1 MDRSDAV
8 EVEGRGRPP
17 TLEFRRPRWGL
28 CCQFL
33 DADVKFRS
41 ATHRYVWGLEPVAR
55 REYLAGIARDNAA
68 ALLAA
73 VGECRRLGI
82 GAFRINSQ
90 ILPLSTHPQSGYRLP
105 GIDPDGSIEAAFR
118 EAGEAARAADI
129 RLSFH
134 PDQFVV
140 LNSEREAVVDSS
152 LGELDYQAAVAELVG
167 ADVIVF
173 HGGSTAGGL
182 PAALERLERGIERLG
197 DRARLR
203 AALENDDRHYAP
215 TDLLPL
221 CRRLAVP
228 LVYDVHHHRCR
239 PDGLSVEEATQAAA
253 ESWGG
258 REPYNHISSPRDGW
272 QAANPR
278 PHADYV
284 DPADW
289 PDAWRGVPMTVDVE
303 AKEKERAVVALM
315 RAVRR
320 ISLAETPAAP

>member
-1 MDRSDAV
+1 MV
-8 EVEGRGRPP
+8 
-17 TLEFRRPRWGL
+17 RWGL

-33 DADVKFRS
+33 DADIKFRS
-41 ATHRYVWGLEPVAR
+41 ATHRYVWGLEPAAR
-55 REYLAGIARDNAA
+55 REYLAAIARDNAA

-73 VGECRRLGI
+73 VGECGRLGI

-90 ILPLSTHPQSGYRLP
+90 VLPLSTHPESGYRLP

-118 EAGEAARAADI
+118 RAGAAARAADL

-140 LNSEREAVVDSS
+140 LNSEREDVVTSS
-152 LGELDYQAAVAELVG
+152 LGELEYQAAVAELVG

-173 HGGSTAGGL
+173 HGGSTAGGSK
-182 PAALERLERGIERLG
+182 AALARLERGIERLSE
-197 DRARLR
+197 RARSR
-203 AALENDDRHYAP
+203 AAIENDDRHYAP
-215 TDLLPL
+215 ADLLPL
-221 CRRLAVP
+221 CRRLGIP

-239 PDGLSVEEATQAAA
+239 PDGLSIEEATAEAAA
-253 ESWGG
+253 TWRG

-278 PHADYV
+278 PHAGFV

-289 PDAWRGVPMTVDVE
+289 PASWNGLRMTVDVE
-303 AKEKERAVVALM
+303 AKEKERAVLALM
-315 RAVRR
+315 RASESFHHDAHDAGSVTRR
-320 ISLAETPAAP
+320 

>member
-1 MDRSDAV
+1 MDRPDALGAQ
-8 EVEGRGRPP
+8 GRGSGAAARDP
-17 TLEFRRPRWGL
+17 RRPSVRWGL

-33 DADVKFRS
+33 DAGIKFRS
-41 ATHRYVWGLEPVAR
+41 ATHRYVGGLEPVAR
-55 REYLAGIARDNAA
+55 REYLAGIARDNAG

-73 VGECRRLGI
+73 VAECRRLGI

-105 GIDPDGSIEAAFR
+105 GIDPDGTIEAAFR
-118 EAGEAARAADI
+118 AAGAAARKADV

-140 LNSEREAVVDSS
+140 LNSEREAVVAASVA
-152 LGELDYQAAVAELVG
+152 ELEYQAAVAELVG

-173 HGGSTAGGL
+173 HGGSGAGGL
-182 PAALERLERGIERLG
+182 EAALGRLARGIERLSEP
-197 DRARLR
+197 ARVR
-203 AALENDDRHYAP
+203 AALENDDRLFGPA
-215 TDLLPL
+215 DLLPL
-221 CRRLAVP
+221 CRRLRIP

-239 PDGLSVEEATQAAA
+239 PDGLSVEEATLAAA
-253 ESWGG
+253 ETWNG

-278 PHADYV
+278 PHAGYV

-289 PDAWRGVPMTVDVE
+289 PEAWRGMRMTVDVE

-315 RAVRR
+315 RVGG
-320 ISLAETPAAP
+320 